1 MITDFEDFKT
11 INVHYPHI
19 GTRLQN
25 LWGKDGFADLVR
37 NMTDQ
42 PAGAGLPVEIKQC
55 LKSLL
60 SLHDAE
66 FKAEE
71 DTPPP
76 KPAGSDPASNEH
88 IKLVIDQYPRVGE
101 QLLSKW
107 GTAAFPTYVNSLMND
122 SRGGTR
128 AGFSESAAMALF
140 RLLMQHDNEFPEFE
154 LKVNDIWSLH
164 EDGSQGKLT

>member
-1 MITDFEDFKT
+1 MITDLEDFKT
-11 INVHYPHI
+11 INGRFPHI
-19 GTRLQN
+19 GNRLQG

-37 NMTDQ
+37 NMSDQ
-42 PAGAGLPVEIKQC
+42 SVGEGLPNEIKQC
-55 LKSLL
+55 LKNLL

-66 FKAEE
+66 FKKEE
-71 DTPPP
+71 DKPLPT
-76 KPAGSDPASNEH
+76 PAGTDPASNEH
-88 IKLVIDQYPRVGE
+88 IKLITDQYPRVGE

-107 GTAAFPTYVNSLMND
+107 GTAAFPSYVNSLMND

-128 AGFSESAAMALF
+128 AGFSESAATALF
-140 RLLMQHDNEFPEFE
+140 RLLMQHDNVFPEFE